1 MEGYLVRHNEMAGAD
16 ALGGF
21 VPYLDVVTAGE
32 QEAVPARAAAAAGDA
47 PAREDD
53 RQ

>member
-1 MEGYLVRHNEMAGAD
+1 MEGYLVRHSEMAGTD

-21 VPYLDVVTAGE
+21 VPYLDVVAAGE
-32 QEAVPARAAAAAGDA
+32 QEAVPAADVA
-47 PAREDD
+47 PVREDD